1 MASELEQHAIPSGEI
16 GGVSQSGQG
25 VTQGSNIL
33 LKGIA
38 PNSGL
43 SEPCGFSG
51 AVCELEMIGATF
63 LPQGNLCRWLIYGV
77 SSEWPS
83 VKGLGFRGQARL
95 GWHKV
100 SVLVLDFA
108 KAVTGARQS
117 RVGFGAA
124 FNSPRF
130 SSTWAFR
137 HVVVGDL
144 MEEILE
150 ELAAHGMVSSLEESF
165 AEPADA

>member
-1 MASELEQHAIPSGEI
+1 MKEPGGPQLAWRAEGSDNRRIRDAGGKEAFRHGGFVRKRESCPAEGNSEAALI
-16 GGVSQSGQG
+16 GGRRQRGAIGRSRGGERRRDG
-25 VTQGSNIL
+25 VRL
-33 LKGIA
+33 
-38 PNSGL
+38 
-43 SEPCGFSG
+43 
-51 AVCELEMIGATF
+51 
-63 LPQGNLCRWLIYGV
+63 
-77 SSEWPS
+77 EWPS
-83 VKGLGFRGQARL
+83 VKGLGFRGPARL
-95 GWHKV
+95 GWHIV

-130 SSTWAFR
+130 SSTGAFR
-137 HVVVGDL
+137 DVVVGDL